1 MASKV
6 SLVNEEGKTIER
18 LVPNISA
25 IKRVILIPMDYKGKD
40 PEIQWLTFALPDIL
54 GSDLEQDSRLIS
66 IGSKTL
72 SAEYDE

>member
-40 PEIQWLTFALPDIL
+40 PEIQW
-54 GSDLEQDSRLIS
+54 
-66 IGSKTL
+66 
-72 SAEYDE
+72 